1 MRAFEGDRNML
12 TVHHLGK
19 SQSERIV
26 WLCEELELPYELVL
40 YEREPIGA
48 APPAYKALHPYGTAP
63 VITDGDFV
71 LGESGAIIEYLC
83 HMRAEGRLT
92 RGPGDPDYADY
103 LYWFHFSN
111 ASMVAGV
118 MMDFVAR
125 RLGAEPVGD
134 RSDRAYKLADQRLAS
149 VPYFAGEELTAADIM
164 MGYPIINVTS
174 SMGRDL
180 TPYPHVAAYIA
191 RIGERPAYR
200 RARAKAEP
208 DAAA

>member
-1 MRAFEGDRNML
+1 MLKRGDA
-12 TVHHLGK
+12 G
-19 SQSERIV
+19 
-26 WLCEELELPYELVL
+26 
-40 YEREPIGA
+40 
-48 APPAYKALHPYGTAP
+48 
-63 VITDGDFV
+63 F
-71 LGESGAIIEYLC
+71 
-83 HMRAEGRLT
+83 
-92 RGPGDPDYADY
+92 ADY
-103 LYWFHFSN
+103 LYWFHFAN

-134 RSDRAYKLADQRLAS
+134 RSERSYKLADQRLAS

-180 TPYPHVAAYIA
+180 TPYPHVAAYIERVRA
-191 RIGERPAYR
+191 RPAYQ

-208 DAAA
+208 DEAA